1 MIAKKL
7 ATVVGASMLSV
18 AFGAKELTS
27 ERTFVFLR
35 PETSSFW
42 HTAKGNSVTV
52 PIDCPDGATSATLEV
67 AGIGYE
73 KTYGNLPGGSFT
85 FTLPAADSPSTENVY
100 DLTLTFDD
108 GTIRTAKIGLINGV
122 STDAEG
128 ATRCLLP
135 ANDRKWNKVVRQA
148 VLPIPYGMTSFTV
161 DGQETETG
169 LKGAQGWF
177 AIGPVEPK
185 ESVSLSLSVAGSEY
199 LASLLGGGSGLM
211 LLFK

>member
-7 ATVVGASMLSV
+7 AAVVGASMLSV

-67 AGIGYE
+67 AGVGYE

-85 FTLPAADSPSTENVY
+85 FTLPTADSPSTENVY

-108 GTIRTAKIGLINGV
+108 GTVRTAKLGLIQGL
-122 STDAEG
+122 SPDAEG
-128 ATRCLLP
+128 QISDATIAQLATMGVRVLRKYATRNADGEIVIQGDFRDRIVALL
-135 ANDRKWNKVVRQA
+135 QSMG
-148 VLPIPYGMTSFTV
+148 YTST
-161 DGQETETG
+161 
-169 LKGAQGWF
+169 KR
-177 AIGPVEPK
+177 
-185 ESVSLSLSVAGSEY
+185 SN
-199 LASLLGGGSGLM
+199 
-211 LLFK
+211 